1 MSLPSQHS
9 MRRFFPFFALIFASS
24 APAKIDPEWTV
35 AVPPFQITDHVCYV
49 GSEELAAYL
58 VTTRAGNILIN
69 ANLESS
75 PPQIRAS
82 VEKLGFRWGDTKILL
97 NSQAHFDHMSGAAEI
112 VRETGAKNMV
122 MEGDADVVES
132 GGRTDFLAPIGAV
145 PSYPPAKV
153 DRVLYDGETVELG
166 GVTLTA
172 HKTPGHT
179 RGCTTW
185 TLSDHLHGEPA
196 NRLREVVIVGGAGFW
211 SDFRFV
217 DAGGRKASYPGV
229 AEDFARTFSVLR
241 SLPCDIFLG
250 AHGSY
255 FGLKNK
261 MSRLEKEGPRVFL
274 DSAGYKE
281 HVANAQAAFESALKK
296 EQETA
301 RP

>member
-1 MSLPSQHS
+1 
-9 MRRFFPFFALIFASS
+9 MRRLFLLFAAFFASS
-24 APAKIDPEWTV
+24 VIAKIDPEWTT
-35 AVPPFQITDHVCYV
+35 AVPPFQITDRLYYV

-58 VTTRAGNILIN
+58 VTTAAGNILIN
-69 ANLESS
+69 ANLETS
-75 PPQIRAS
+75 PPKIRAS
-82 VEKLGFRWGDTKILL
+82 VEKLGFRWADTKILL
-97 NSQAHFDHMSGAAEI
+97 NSQAHFDHMAGAAQI
-112 VRETGAKNMV
+112 MRETGAKNMV
-122 MEGDADVVES
+122 MEGDADVAES

-153 DRVLYDGETVELG
+153 DRILRDAETVELG

-172 HKTPGHT
+172 HKTAGHT

-185 TLSDHLHGEPA
+185 TFSDHLRGEPGD
-196 NRLREVVIVGGAGFW
+196 RLREVVIVGGAGFW

-261 MSRLEKEGPRVFL
+261 LPRLEKEGPRVFL
-274 DSAGYKE
+274 DPAGYKDF
-281 HVANAQAAFESALKK
+281 VTNAQAAFETSLNK
-296 EQETA
+296 EQQAA
-301 RP
+301 RH